1 MAIGW
6 ETELKFSIVEGD
18 LRKTKAIVSSTSGAS
33 PPLHQHLEAIYFD
46 TQDHDLWK
54 HGFTLRV
61 RAARQRYIQT
71 VKQIISSGIERR
83 EWEDEISGPWP
94 ETGYLKNTPLAPL
107 LAERRIRGNLRPAFK
122 VDVRRSSITLD
133 IGAAQ
138 VEASF
143 DHGFIEADQQKLAVC
158 ELELELKGGDRFG
171 LYGLARGF
179 ISQAPLHPSLISKAE
194 RGYLLAAGAWGH
206 AAKVSKPHLGKNMT
220 SQQAFQQICHVCL
233 HDFQLNESGLEKLD
247 EVEAVHQGRIAIR
260 RLRAAMTLFRP
271 MVSDVEYGALRTEL
285 KWLAGLLGAARDLD
299 VLAASLPLLALQ
311 SQGTTQ
317 ASELA
322 AHLELKRRDAHHA
335 LREALDSER
344 GRILLFDLAVW
355 IDDGKW
361 RTQGSATEDEPMT
374 EFVSARLKRHRAKL
388 VEQGADLVHLRP
400 EERHQVRIEAKKLR
414 YMAEFFVDVPG
425 VAKEHK
431 QFKQLVDCCESL
443 QEALG
448 EIRDEEQREAFLEAE
463 RSLLADSANS
473 AAETTSLLA
482 TDGSDSKSRLKKR
495 LQKAVRSH
503 KKLVTIKPF

>member
-1 MAIGW
+1 MATGW

-18 LRKTKAIVSSTSGAS
+18 LRKTKALVSATSGAS

-46 TQDHDLWK
+46 TQDYDLWK

-61 RAARQRYIQT
+61 RTAGQRHIQT
-71 VKQIISSGIERR
+71 VKQTISSGIERR

-94 ETGYLKNTPLAPL
+94 ETDYIKNTPLASL
-107 LAERRIRGNLRPAFK
+107 LAKRRIRGNLRPAFK
-122 VDVRRSSITLD
+122 VDIRRSSITLD
-133 IGAAQ
+133 IGATQ
-138 VEASF
+138 IEASF
-143 DHGFIEADQQKLAVC
+143 DHGSIEADHQKLGVC

-171 LYGLARGF
+171 LYRLARGF

-206 AAKVSKPHLGKNMT
+206 AAKVSKPHLGKDMT
-220 SQQAFQQICHVCL
+220 SRQAFQQICNVCL

-247 EVEAVHQGRIAIR
+247 EGEAVHQGRIAIR

-271 MVSDVEYGALRTEL
+271 VVSDVEYGALRTEL

-299 VLAASLPLLALQ
+299 VLAASLPLLAPQ
-311 SQGTTQ
+311 SPQT
-317 ASELA
+317 SELA
-322 AHLELKRRDAHHA
+322 AHLDSKRHDAHQA
-335 LREALDSER
+335 LDEALDSER

-361 RTQGSATEDEPMT
+361 RTQGSVRENEPMT
-374 EFVSARLKRHRAKL
+374 EFVSARLKRYRAKL
-388 VEQGADLVHLRP
+388 VEQGADLAHLRP
-400 EERHQVRIEAKKLR
+400 DERHQVRIEAKKLR

-425 VAKEHK
+425 VAKDHK

-443 QEALG
+443 QGALG

-463 RSLLADSANS
+463 RSLLADSANG
-473 AAETTSLLA
+473 AAETTSLPA
-482 TDGSDSKSRLKKR
+482 TYGSDSKSLLKKR